1 MLLKVLATAG
11 LVAVFA
17 ISAASAQSLAG
28 PAETPPS
35 SFKGSQYV
43 DSRGCVFLR
52 AGIGG
57 RTNWVPR
64 INRGR
69 KPLCNQPN
77 AKEVKQ
83 ALAAE
88 PAAPAPRA
96 AKTSSAAV
104 GKPMDTIANLPRSR
118 VKPAAQAP
126 VAAQTVAAVKPQ
138 PAPKNTA
145 PIARRQSGCPATAPY
160 GARVALTDGRR
171 SLICSANQNFDVR
184 AAAKRI
190 QVARNAPEVAP
201 TTPVAP
207 ALVAAPKPP
216 VAVRA
221 AKAGTGYR
229 CPASAPVARRYQIRG
244 GGSTVLCVASGGGLE
259 TATPP
264 LALGDVAE
272 FRVPKGYRKAW
283 KDGRLNPQRGK
294 GTARGQAQQ
303 DQVWTHDLPA
313 QLVTNAQAAKTVKR
327 KVYATS
333 ASNSKSQPAPTA
345 GRYFVQV
352 GTFGEPA
359 NASKT
364 AARLQKLGL
373 PVAKSRITS
382 KGRKLQI
389 VLAGPFGDTSAANA
403 ALSKARRSGFGD
415 AFIR

>member
-11 LVAVFA
+11 LVVLSA
-17 ISAASAQSLAG
+17 ISGASAQSLAG

-35 SFKGSQYV
+35 SFKGTQYV

-88 PAAPAPRA
+88 PPAPAPAPRA

-104 GKPMDTIANLPRSR
+104 GKPMATIASLPRR
-118 VKPAAQAP
+118 KVTPAAQPP
-126 VAAQTVAAVKPQ
+126 VAAKTVAAAIPQ
-138 PAPKNTA
+138 PAPKDTA
-145 PIARRQSGCPATAPY
+145 PSARRQNGCPAATPY
-160 GARVALTDGRR
+160 GARVALSDGRR
-171 SLICSANQNFDVR
+171 SLICSANPNFDVR

-190 QVARNAPEVAP
+190 QVARNAQEIAP
-201 TTPVAP
+201 TAPVAP
-207 ALVAAPKPP
+207 PQPA

-221 AKAGTGYR
+221 AKAGSGYR
-229 CPASAPVARRYQIRG
+229 CPASAPVARRYQIYG

-272 FRVPKGYRKAW
+272 FRVPEGYTKAW
-283 KDGRLNPQRGK
+283 KDGRLNPKRGK

-303 DQVWTHDLPA
+303 DQVWTRDIPA
-313 QLVTNAQAAKTVKR
+313 QLVTNAKAVKTVKR

-333 ASNSKSQPAPTA
+333 ASNTKSQAAPTA

-389 VLAGPFGDTSAANA
+389 VLAGPFGDSSAASA